1 MALQVYDRAFL
12 YLKGQLALEAES
24 VEVEFVGDPIPV
36 ATIAKNFGGVTPV
49 PISAKI
55 NVSEFVPVQGGNVK
69 DVIKTFLKT
78 GKVQVAIQLGGSGE
92 IIKTEGFFTAP
103 KISSGASDHTKA
115 TYSILCEAK
124 PFQ

>member
-12 YLKGQLALEAES
+12 YLRGKLALEAES
-24 VEVEFVGDPIPV
+24 VEIEFMGDPLPV
-36 ATIAKNFGGVTPV
+36 ATIAKNFGGVTPT
-49 PISAKI
+49 PTSAKI

-69 DVIKTFLKT
+69 DAIKAFLKT
-78 GKVQVAIQLGGSGE
+78 EKVQVAVQLGGSGE
-92 IIKTEGFFTAP
+92 IIKTEGYFTAP
-103 KISSGASDHTKA
+103 KISSGAADHTKA

>member
-12 YLKGQLALEAES
+12 YIGGQLAVEAES
-24 VEVEFVGDPIPV
+24 VEVEFQGDPLPV
-36 ATIAKNFGGVTPV
+36 ATIVKDFAGVTPTPKSV
-49 PISAKI
+49 KV
-55 NVSEFVPVQGGNVK
+55 NVSEFVPTQGTNL
-69 DVIKTFLKT
+69 DDAIKYFLATK
-78 GKVQVAIQLGGSGE
+78 KVQIAVQRGGSGK
-92 IIKTEGFFTAP
+92 IIKAEGFLTAP